1 MKAIQN
7 LLTFMALI
15 LIFVMG
21 ASLIVAFAKLLIA
34 LLFN

>member
-21 ASLIVAFAKLLIA
+21 ASLIAVFVKLTA
-34 LLFN
+34 LLFNY